1 MNIFIIPSWYPDN
14 ENPLDGIF
22 IKEQAE
28 SLAEFHADKNFI
40 VSVCSNNY
48 LSISRPDIYIKTLNK
63 FRLSE
68 KNKVSI
74 RKNLIELYDS
84 ALTWS
89 SKLGGDINNIVKSHE
104 SNFLK
109 AQSEFGKIDLI
120 HAHVSFPGGFTAMEL
135 KKKYDIPFVITEHMG
150 PFPFEK
156 FLENGKLLS
165 KISEPL
171 LNADK
176 VIAVSSSLAKKIESF
191 EISAP
196 VIIPNLV
203 NENIFTPAESEKKAG
218 EHKIRFLTVSSFTEQ
233 KGIKELLNG
242 ILKVVKL
249 SNNFEITI
257 AGTGPLEQ
265 YIENFISENDLAK
278 TITLV
283 RNPDRKDIPLLFMES
298 DAFILPSRHE
308 SFGIVYLEAMS
319 CGIPVIATD
328 CGGPSD
334 FIKDFNGIL
343 IPLNDPDKISEAV
356 IYVSDAISNYSKN
369 EIRKFVVDN
378 YSRKV
383 VTDKII
389 SLYKEVLKIY

>member
-28 SLAEFHADKNFI
+28 SLAEFHDDKNFI
-40 VSVCSNNY
+40 VSVCNNNY

-63 FRLSE
+63 FRSSE
-68 KNKVSI
+68 KSKVSI

-89 SKLGGDINNIVKSHE
+89 SKLGGDITNIVKSHE

-109 AQSEFGKIDLI
+109 ARSEFGKIDLI

-218 EHKIRFLTVSSFTEQ
+218 EHKIRFLTVSSLTEQ
-233 KGIKELLNG
+233 KGIKELLYG
-242 ILKVVKL
+242 ILKAVKL

-265 YIENFISENDLAK
+265 YIDNFISENNLAQ

-283 RNPDRKDIPLLFMES
+283 RNPDRKDIPLHFRES

-334 FIKDFNGIL
+334 FIKDFNGIM
-343 IPLNDPDKISEAV
+343 IPVNDPGKISEA
-356 IYVSDAISNYSKN
+356 IIFVSDSISNFTSDK
-369 EIRKFVVDN
+369 IRKFVLDN